1 MHDSHDARTNALSR
15 RVRAAVDD
23 GPPGHRRAMAEH
35 WAARLDTSREQLVR
49 KLKAIEA
56 DLLRTREGWTG
67 QVAGRVAE
75 HHLDSEDQSR
85 SRRLALGGAV
95 SMAIEVILT
104 AYVSAAFLNFIW
116 WLACLIGVLVA
127 ILLALLVKSAL
138 VLMWEPERPRASV
151 KSVTACVWA
160 SFWLS
165 MGGIGALLVART
177 VPALGPAA
185 DVALA
190 TLSLS
195 LPILAGSFFMMSSIY
210 GRVAWLDA
218 RRDRLQE
225 RIAELDQLVRELK
238 SLTRP
243 GKCA

>member
-1 MHDSHDARTNALSR
+1 MIRKQALSSAIAH
-15 RVRAAVDD
+15 RVRATVGD
-23 GPPGHRRAMAEH
+23 GSPEHRRAMAEH
-35 WAARLDTSREQLVR
+35 WTARLDTSRELLVR
-49 KLKAIEA
+49 KLKAVEA

-67 QVAGRVAE
+67 QVVGRGAE
-75 HHLDSEDQSR
+75 HHLESEDQSR
-85 SRRLALGGAV
+85 SRRLALGGAM

-138 VLMWEPERPRASV
+138 VLMWDPERPRASV
-151 KSVTACVWA
+151 KSVTVCVWA
-160 SFWLS
+160 SFGLS
-165 MGGIGALLVART
+165 MGGMGALLVTRT

-190 TLSLS
+190 VLSLS
-195 LPILAGSFFMMSSIY
+195 LPILAGSFFVLAAIY
-210 GRVAWLDA
+210 GRGSCLDA

-225 RIAELDQLVRELK
+225 RIAELDQLIRELK
-238 SLTRP
+238 SLTRS